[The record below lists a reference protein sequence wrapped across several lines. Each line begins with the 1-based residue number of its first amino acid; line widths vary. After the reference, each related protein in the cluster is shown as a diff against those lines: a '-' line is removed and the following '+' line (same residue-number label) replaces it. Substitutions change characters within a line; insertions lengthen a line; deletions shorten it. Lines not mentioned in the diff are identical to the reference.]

1 MKRAVGRLWPSDD
14 DDGDD
19 NDDTIMILE
28 SSCEKD
34 KFHDGCF
41 STGKL
46 QRQEKEIFG
55 ENQI

>member
-1 MKRAVGRLWPSDD
+1 MKNHHLTLWPSYDDYDD
-14 DDGDD
+14 DD
-19 NDDTIMILE
+19 DTMMILE

>member
-1 MKRAVGRLWPSDD
+1 MKNHHLTLWPSYDDYDD
-14 DDGDD
+14 DD
-19 NDDTIMILE
+19 DTMMILE
-28 SSCEKD
+28 SSCEKG